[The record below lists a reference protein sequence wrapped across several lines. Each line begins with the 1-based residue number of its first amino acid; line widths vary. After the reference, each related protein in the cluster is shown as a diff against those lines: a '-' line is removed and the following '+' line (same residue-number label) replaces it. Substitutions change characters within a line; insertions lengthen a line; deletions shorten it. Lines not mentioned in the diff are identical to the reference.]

1 MISIAICTGDQQ
13 ESARLS
19 QMVCD
24 WLHTTGAQA
33 KVCTYSTSEEFL
45 LAYARNRYAILFL
58 DVGLAGT
65 PGLEVARKLRQ
76 NGDNCQIVFLS
87 RDSSP
92 ALTCYQV
99 HPAGFF
105 LKPVFPHQ
113 LQELL
118 NWNRNIF
125 LSTMNSI
132 TVVFAR
138 RPRKLLLAD
147 ILYINVSGRTS
158 QICLAQEIIP
168 TNRALN
174 ELQASLPSPQ
184 FFRCHRRYLV
194 NRSHV
199 AGMDGRNLLLD
210 NGVSVPVS
218 EAQLA
223 ETKNWALGRS

>member
-1 MISIAICTGDQQ
+1 M
-13 ESARLS
+13 R
-19 QMVCD
+19 
-24 WLHTTGAQA
+24 
-33 KVCTYSTSEEFL
+33 
-45 LAYARNRYAILFL
+45 RNRYAILFL

-138 RPRKLLLAD
+138 RPRRLLLAD
-147 ILYINVSGRTS
+147 ILYITVSGRTS

-174 ELQASLPSPQ
+174 ELQASLPKPAIFSLSQALSGKQEP
-184 FFRCHRRYLV
+184 CGG
-194 NRSHV
+194 N
-199 AGMDGRNLLLD
+199 GRAESIARQWGFSTGKRGATGGNEKL
-210 NGVSVPVS
+210 GVR
-218 EAQLA
+218 
-223 ETKNWALGRS
+223 KKLGASIRDKYSRFMTIR